1 MATVQ
6 TAAPAVEPIALADV
20 KTFLRIDIPDEDAL
34 LQSLIL
40 TSRLH
45 VEVALGLALITQTW
59 SCFFDRWPLAQ
70 SIQGAALQPSGAI
83 YTIPDPRA
91 RINATS
97 DAILLPISPI
107 RSVDAIRV
115 YADDGTFAALP
126 TAGFSIDLASRP
138 PRVIRR
144 QSTPAPDPGRRLNGI
159 EIAITA
165 GFGPNPTDVP
175 APIRQALLLL
185 VAHWYEH
192 RDPSDIGTQEARVP
206 SAVSALLASYLPV
219 RL

>member
-6 TAAPAVEPIALADV
+6 TTAPAVEPLTLADV
-20 KTFLRIDIPDEDAL
+20 KAHLRIDSNEEDAL

-59 SCFFDRWPLAQ
+59 SCFFDRWPLAL
-70 SIQGAALQPSGAI
+70 SSSVAALNLPLSPVKSVEAVRI
-83 YTIPDPRA
+83 YA
-91 RINATS
+91 E
-97 DAILLPISPI
+97 
-107 RSVDAIRV
+107 
-115 YADDGTFAALP
+115 DGTFASLP
-126 TAGFSIDLASRP
+126 LSGFTFDLASRT

-144 QSTPAPDPGRRLNGI
+144 LGTQTTDPGRRMNGI
-159 EIAITA
+159 EISVTA
-165 GFGPNPTDVP
+165 GFGATAADVP

-192 RDPSDIGTQEARVP
+192 RDPGEIGSPDARIP
-206 SAVSALLASYLPV
+206 IPISALLASYIPV